1 MDEVTY
7 GELEKEEAQ
16 PIVTK
21 YKEEARKLLPPSEK
35 RTNRRNNRNKRNRQ
49 NRSRGQGY
57 GESWGAASPSLSPSS
72 VLSAAEST
80 RKGEAQPVKSLTMRK
95 SLLDGAYF
103 FLGLLSSTT
112 CAFSIILQQM
122 VVIFQQKYVFPEKAM
137 QEPSHFLSFHF
148 LHVDSPVTVVIYLKD
163 STLKSDSHLKF
174 SYCFVCWVNPTLW
187 TRRLNTLFSNL
198 RGYKVS

>member
-57 GESWGAASPSLSPSS
+57 GESWGPASPQSVCSL
-72 VLSAAEST
+72 
-80 RKGEAQPVKSLTMRK
+80 
-95 SLLDGAYF
+95 
-103 FLGLLSSTT
+103 
-112 CAFSIILQQM
+112 C
-122 VVIFQQKYVFPEKAM
+122 
-137 QEPSHFLSFHF
+137 
-148 LHVDSPVTVVIYLKD
+148 
-163 STLKSDSHLKF
+163 
-174 SYCFVCWVNPTLW
+174 
-187 TRRLNTLFSNL
+187 
-198 RGYKVS
+198 

>member
-57 GESWGAASPSLSPSS
+57 GESWNLPAPNLSLSF
-72 VLSAAEST
+72 VLSTARPSEKPGNQDRLLTT
-80 RKGEAQPVKSLTMRK
+80 RKCLFY
-95 SLLDGAYF
+95 GAYF
-103 FLGLLSSTT
+103 FLCHLSPAAAYVFSITPQRKKSLFNKNVSLQSSAVPSGLSSFHINMGSSLHRV
-112 CAFSIILQQM
+112 CVLGGF
-122 VVIFQQKYVFPEKAM
+122 M
-137 QEPSHFLSFHF
+137 Q
-148 LHVDSPVTVVIYLKD
+148 
-163 STLKSDSHLKF
+163 
-174 SYCFVCWVNPTLW
+174 
-187 TRRLNTLFSNL
+187 
-198 RGYKVS
+198 